1 MGFFFSAELPKWMR
15 IRRRLEMIYAGRLG
29 DDWEYDFGVSYKMV
43 PQWAVK
49 TLSWCV
55 YNSNFTSWFMVDI
68 ENTTIPTYGFC
79 SPTFNH
85 ITNTGGTSARIR
97 IIFGK
102 SWDPRDFGSLGMMT
116 MGDLQDPTDGG
127 TCYVPYI
134 KPYELWWYSLKF
146 RP

>member
-1 MGFFFSAELPKWMR
+1 MGIFFSAELPKWMR

-97 IIFGK
+97 ICFWEILRSPGFWKLGNDDDGRSPGSNRWRYLLRTIYKAIWIVVIF
-102 SWDPRDFGSLGMMT
+102 T
-116 MGDLQDPTDGG
+116 E
-127 TCYVPYI
+127 I
-134 KPYELWWYSLKF
+134 
-146 RP
+146 